1 MTNENQIGVEKT
13 GDSARLVTVNRCPR
27 LRQSHVLLD
36 RRLRAAG

>member
-13 GDSARLVTVNRCPR
+13 GDSASITVNRCPR

-36 RRLRAAG
+36 RRLRAAS